1 MGSADDRAPRADT
14 PDAATP
20 ADIGIAGPSPTAFQS
35 GSVNL
40 KRARLI
46 RAWARTTASG
56 LTRRCCADTTRAM
69 RVPTLR
75 ASVRRPKLRPPQ
87 PWHAWDWSIDQS
99 GATNDSGTLRCTDE
113 AVAIGS
119 GLALECG
126 FQIIDNDL

>member
-56 LTRRCCADTTRAM
+56 LTRRCCADTNPRYACPDITRERAAAEAAAAAAM
-69 RVPTLR
+69 ARMGPV
-75 ASVRRPKLRPPQ
+75 
-87 PWHAWDWSIDQS
+87 D
-99 GATNDSGTLRCTDE
+99 
-113 AVAIGS
+113 
-119 GLALECG
+119 
-126 FQIIDNDL
+126 